1 MTFYLYSG
9 ARPDM
14 REMDMKKMR
23 RLLAALLVTTML
35 FGSNGFSYAAE
46 AVGGDTQEAAQEV
59 ATVEEP
65 ESEAI
70 EETAPE
76 ETTVEDTSVQE
87 TTESE
92 DSEDETAE
100 EAAAEEAAAAEAA
113 AEEASEEEAA
123 AEEASAEGTSVE
135 EASDG
140 GTTVEEAAVEEP
152 DKTAES
158 EEAAE
163 AGTENSSADK
173 TEAAAPAVEEEAQTE
188 QVFSSGSLIFS
199 GDEHNCDYDVTL
211 EYDESAQIPEGAR
224 LKVREIEKDTDEYNS
239 YLEQTKTA
247 VDKGVAD
254 ARFFDITIVA
264 DKDGEEVEVQPQSA
278 VKVNIAYKEA
288 ITVSEEENGEVQAV
302 HFDEEKDEPEVLD
315 VKTDDDTEV
324 SEIQF
329 DAESFSV
336 YGVVYTVD
344 FEYDGYTFSIPG
356 EGTILLSALAEQL
369 KLAEKGFSIEN
380 VKEVTFS
387 NEELLKIEQK
397 DGDWLLTSL
406 KPFLTE
412 ETLTI
417 VMADGAKF
425 IIKVTDA
432 QGDALAVTI
441 NAYDYD
447 DTTPVPFPGDFG
459 GEGQKVYLY
468 AWSSEGDDT
477 DISNVPDNT
486 PWAVKEITNE
496 IRDAGS
502 YSTEFGSFNTQPYG
516 GGTKSYTELTAAEKS
531 SFKVRVV
538 HSDKTSA
545 PSFGELKGQA
555 GYDHDGYTKFWNEL
569 PEGFDMSKNNPNGL
583 QGEDTYIVSFVKG
596 NKKEKTIY
604 QK

>member
-1 MTFYLYSG
+1 
-9 ARPDM
+9 
-14 REMDMKKMR
+14 MKKMR

-76 ETTVEDTSVQE
+76 ETTVEETSVQE

-100 EAAAEEAAAAEAA
+100 EAAAAESA
-113 AEEASEEEAA
+113 
-123 AEEASAEGTSVE
+123 AEGTSAE

-140 GTTVEEAAVEEP
+140 GTTVEEAAAEEP

-163 AGTENSSADK
+163 AGTEDSSADK

-336 YGVVYTVD
+336 YGVLYTVD
-344 FEYDGYTFSIPG
+344 FTYDGYTFSIPG
-356 EGTILLSALAEQL
+356 VAGLLIMMLPTLSTRHSILRSFAQFTRYSRTTSSCFEGR
-369 KLAEKGFSIEN
+369 
-380 VKEVTFS
+380 
-387 NEELLKIEQK
+387 
-397 DGDWLLTSL
+397 
-406 KPFLTE
+406 
-412 ETLTI
+412 
-417 VMADGAKF
+417 
-425 IIKVTDA
+425 
-432 QGDALAVTI
+432 
-441 NAYDYD
+441 
-447 DTTPVPFPGDFG
+447 
-459 GEGQKVYLY
+459 GQ
-468 AWSSEGDDT
+468 
-477 DISNVPDNT
+477 
-486 PWAVKEITNE
+486 
-496 IRDAGS
+496 R
-502 YSTEFGSFNTQPYG
+502 
-516 GGTKSYTELTAAEKS
+516 
-531 SFKVRVV
+531 VR
-538 HSDKTSA
+538 
-545 PSFGELKGQA
+545 L
-555 GYDHDGYTKFWNEL
+555 
-569 PEGFDMSKNNPNGL
+569 
-583 QGEDTYIVSFVKG
+583 
-596 NKKEKTIY
+596 
-604 QK
+604 